1 MAGGRPTTTAA
12 DRRNEVATVRLTL
25 AERAKLDARAAALG
39 LRVSD
44 FIRAAALD
52 SLPPKLAKATRASS
66 GILSKD
72 ELRELNAIGVNMN
85 QIARV
90 LNTGSGREL
99 NEELSEAITALQTI
113 LERHLK

>member
-12 DRRNEVATVRLTL
+12 DRRNEVATVRLTA
-25 AERAKLDARAAALG
+25 AERAKLDARSTALG

-52 SLPPKLAKATRASS
+52 SLPPKLAKATRSK
-66 GILSKD
+66 GGTLSKD

-85 QIARV
+85 QIART
-90 LNTGSGREL
+90 LNMGERRDID
-99 NEELSEAITALQTI
+99 EELSEAITALHTI
-113 LERHLK
+113 LERFL

>member
-1 MAGGRPTTTAA
+1 MAGGRPTTTASE
-12 DRRNEVATVRLTL
+12 RRNDVATVRLTA
-25 AERAKLDARAAALG
+25 AERARLDSRAAALG

-52 SLPPKLAKATRASS
+52 SLPPKLAKATRSSS

-90 LNTGSGREL
+90 LNTGSGREI
-99 NEELSEAITALQTI
+99 EDDLSDAIGALQAI
-113 LERHLK
+113 LARYLK

>member
-1 MAGGRPTTTAA
+1 MAGGRPTTTTSE
-12 DRRNEVATVRLTL
+12 RRNEVATVRLTL

-52 SLPPKLAKATRASS
+52 SLPPKLAKATRSSS
-66 GILSKD
+66 GTLSRD

-90 LNTGSGREL
+90 LNTGSGREI
-99 NEELSEAITALQTI
+99 EDDLSEAIGRLETI
-113 LERHLK
+113 LARFLK